1 MPDTVWI
8 FGTRI
13 IDGPE
18 LSSRGLG
25 RAGARGV
32 RESVRTPHR
41 SRPAVTNILVGV
53 FAIMLCLV
61 NALVWTFISE
71 MPLMGSA
78 WVGAAALCF
87 WLQKWSKW

>member
-1 MPDTVWI
+1 
-8 FGTRI
+8 
-13 IDGPE
+13 
-18 LSSRGLG
+18 
-25 RAGARGV
+25 
-32 RESVRTPHR
+32 
-41 SRPAVTNILVGV
+41 VTNVLVGV

-71 MPLMGSA
+71 LPIMGMA